1 MFDLFVSFGYVCL
14 PRETLNIGKAIN
26 NLAIKLNMYNVSE
39 IVRFLTNRIKLVDSK
54 VIFVNY
60 YIKQIT

>member
-1 MFDLFVSFGYVCL
+1 MAPLL
-14 PRETLNIGKAIN
+14 HRA
-26 NLAIKLNMYNVSE
+26 AIKRVFTLKMFQKSYN
-39 IVRFLTNRIKLVDSK
+39 FLKTHIKLVDRK

>member
-1 MFDLFVSFGYVCL
+1 
-14 PRETLNIGKAIN
+14 
-26 NLAIKLNMYNVSE
+26 
-39 IVRFLTNRIKLVDSK
+39 